1 MSMGEKLEG
10 RTLVDIRRRNRA
22 AADLQLRVWPE
33 VPVSALKLLC
43 MAILLVVVST
53 RGQTPPNTSFPK
65 PIYSELPTYPERARY
80 AHLVG
85 SVKLWF
91 MADNSGAVTQ
101 AGIISGHPIFS
112 DAALGVVKS
121 WKFQSGAIKPNV
133 RYESEFAYDLKSQ
146 SQPGEPNLTVSMTDL
161 RRVEVVSEIYTPT
174 IY

>member
-1 MSMGEKLEG
+1 M
-10 RTLVDIRRRNRA
+10 
-22 AADLQLRVWPE
+22 
-33 VPVSALKLLC
+33 SALKLLC

-53 RGQTPPNTSFPK
+53 RGQTPNTSFPK

-80 AHLVG
+80 ARLVG

-101 AGIISGHPIFS
+101 AGIISGHPILS

-121 WKFQSGAIKPNV
+121 WKFQSGNIKPNV

-146 SQPGEPNLTVSMTDL
+146 SQPGEPKLTVSMTDL
-161 RRVEVVSEIYTPT
+161 RRVEVVSEIYTST

>member
-1 MSMGEKLEG
+1 MRTPKLAC
-10 RTLVDIRRRNRA
+10 I
-22 AADLQLRVWPE
+22 
-33 VPVSALKLLC
+33 
-43 MAILLVVVST
+43 AILLIVVSIAA
-53 RGQTPPNTSFPK
+53 QAPPNSSFPK

-121 WKFQSGAIKPNV
+121 WKFQSGTIKANV
-133 RYESEFAYDLKSQ
+133 RYQSEFIFDLKSQ
-146 SQPGEPNLTVSMTDL
+146 SQLGEPKLTVSMRDF

-174 IY
+174 NY

>member
-1 MSMGEKLEG
+1 M
-10 RTLVDIRRRNRA
+10 
-22 AADLQLRVWPE
+22 WPE
-33 VPVSALKLLC
+33 VPLRTPKLAC
-43 MAILLVVVST
+43 IPILLIVVSIAA
-53 RGQTPPNTSFPK
+53 QAPPNSSFPK

-146 SQPGEPNLTVSMTDL
+146 SQPGEPKLTVSMRDF

-174 IY
+174 NY